1 MNKKYSDSML
11 AYFKTLDEQMSDIE
25 KVAFQQTVI
34 TSLEKE
40 LSKSKLEIGFL
51 KSELDEVKYQ
61 LAEIRKPAEGKSLLQ
76 QVQQLRENNKQ
87 LRIEK
92 GILAQNL
99 DFALKLSEKDKI
111 KIKKDKDIEAMK
123 VQIASMSKNITK
135 LRQDK
140 EALIISLGKIKL
152 V

>member
-25 KVAFQQTVI
+25 KVAFQHTVI

-40 LSKSKLEIGFL
+40 LSKSQMEIGFL
-51 KSELDEVKYQ
+51 KSELDEVKFQ
-61 LAEIRKPAEGKSLLQ
+61 LSEIRKPAEGKSLLQ

-87 LRIEK
+87 LKFEK
-92 GILAQNL
+92 GELAQQL
-99 DFALKLSEKDKI
+99 DQALKLSEKDKI

-123 VQIASMSKNITK
+123 VQISSMSKNITK